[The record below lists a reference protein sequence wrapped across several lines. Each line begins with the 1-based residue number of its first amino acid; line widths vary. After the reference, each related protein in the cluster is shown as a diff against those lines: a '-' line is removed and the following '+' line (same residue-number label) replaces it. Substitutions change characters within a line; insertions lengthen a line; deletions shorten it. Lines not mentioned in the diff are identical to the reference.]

1 MRHGS
6 VDLPDTKLNVLIPAR
21 VRGGTAGAV
30 RQQCSSYCHRQPLA
44 FRMQP
49 DRFLNVRQFT
59 SRRPVVRLPGGVS
72 ALFPCFLTL
81 DAVPRPRNRF
91 QPLRF
96 YVTAARSALA
106 ETPLTYT
113 F

>member
-6 VDLPDTKLNVLIPAR
+6 VDLPNTELNVLIPAR
-21 VRGGTAGAV
+21 VKWRHGSRG
-30 RQQCSSYCHRQPLA
+30 SSYFHGALPSEL
-44 FRMQP
+44 QP

-59 SRRPVVRLPGGVS
+59 SRTPVVRLPGGVS
-72 ALFPCFLTL
+72 ALLPCFLTF
-81 DAVPRPRNRF
+81 DAVPRPQNHF

-106 ETPLTYT
+106 ETP
-113 F
+113 